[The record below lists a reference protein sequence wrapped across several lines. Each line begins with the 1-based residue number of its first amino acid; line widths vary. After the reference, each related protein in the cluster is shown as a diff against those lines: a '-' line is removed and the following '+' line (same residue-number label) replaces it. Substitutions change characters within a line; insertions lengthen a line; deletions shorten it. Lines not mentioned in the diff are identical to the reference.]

1 LSLKIAPKK
10 SNRSSIKSRKIG
22 HSIDY
27 SKLIMKTTVELPSG
41 QIIDLSGFISLKP
54 STQNNYELILAG
66 YDRPIDLSQSD
77 AITLKQLLTN
87 KSAPQQQGF
96 PVYSES
102 EQLQRNQI
110 AMAKLQTIIDRD
122 RQQIVGCVIEPVTHH
137 F

>member
-1 LSLKIAPKK
+1 
-10 SNRSSIKSRKIG
+10 
-22 HSIDY
+22 
-27 SKLIMKTTVELPSG
+27 MKTTVELPSG

-54 STQNNYELILAG
+54 STQSNYELILAG

-77 AITLKQLLTN
+77 AIKLKQLLN
-87 KSAPQQQGF
+87 KSAPQQHSF

-122 RQQIVGCVIEPVTHH
+122 RQQHSSIEAEKFFEDVQQIMDDNRPIGKKL
-137 F
+137 FSE